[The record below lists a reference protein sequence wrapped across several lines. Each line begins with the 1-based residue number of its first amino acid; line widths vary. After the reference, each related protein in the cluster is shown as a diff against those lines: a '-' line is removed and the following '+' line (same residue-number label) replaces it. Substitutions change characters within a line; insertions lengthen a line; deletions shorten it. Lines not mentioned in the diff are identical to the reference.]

1 MAGTFSVVAGD
12 RTVVR
17 HAACAVKLNGEWFAS
32 TATALPHPEPGAL
45 HWQAGP
51 ALATARLI
59 PHEGGVVIECE
70 LNNPGE
76 APLTFNGWRPIVI
89 EGGSAALQVG
99 DEPWRASALING
111 YQSWD
116 YAGIHPL
123 DEAIT
128 EGDRKPTAA
137 SWWTAAI
144 CDGEAMFVAQVLR
157 ASRFATVFRW
167 HYHRDEHAGDSLPT
181 DIPTF
186 VAEQH
191 GSPLSEPE
199 QRSGLPQELRLEV
212 APQTGLVSD
221 PILLL
226 YGEDGTATLR
236 KALTAAGHAAGALS
250 FPTVPRGWCS
260 WYHLGLAVTESDIT
274 RHAAFLAKRMPELVK
289 TSANGFR
296 PVIQLDDGWMPRWQ
310 RWGDWVANEFFAAG
324 LHALATRVHRHRLEV
339 GIWLAPFHVAADSKL
354 AQTHPEWLLKA
365 NDGTPL
371 VDPRLSRAY
380 HILDPTHPQVQK
392 FLDELFRGLRKD
404 GFTYFKLDFLYGAA
418 YEAGRYDP
426 EVTGTQALR
435 SGLKR
440 IFDAVNPPGKPEKA
454 YLLACG
460 APMMPVA
467 GLVHGARTGGDVGI
481 PQMEDGKATAPQLGF
496 PLILSMARNQAARLF
511 LDRSLFAV
519 DVDVA
524 MAAAPQLTP
533 HEAQVMITVAALS
546 GGIFMLGDDLET
558 LPADRLA
565 LLRNPNVLGLVGGP
579 AAEPVHLFSAPE
591 REAHDHWFASP
602 QELPPLWVR
611 RDPDGTTIA
620 AVYNWSDA
628 AKPYR
633 LHFGEATG
641 AGGTF
646 TITDLW
652 STRRG
657 GRALGVKTDTL
668 RLTLPP
674 HSVRL
679 LKMKP
684 TAAPAPA

>member
-1 MAGTFSVVAGD
+1 VID
-12 RTVVR
+12 
-17 HAACAVKLNGEWFAS
+17 GEGA
-32 TATALPHPEPGAL
+32 AL
-45 HWQAGP
+45 H
-51 ALATARLI
+51 
-59 PHEGGVVIECE
+59 
-70 LNNPGE
+70 
-76 APLTFNGWRPIVI
+76 
-89 EGGSAALQVG
+89 VG

-123 DEAIT
+123 DEAIA

-137 SWWTAAI
+137 SWSTAAI
-144 CDGEAMFVAQVLR
+144 CDGQAMFVSQVLR

-167 HYHRDEHAGDSLPT
+167 HYHRDEHPGDKLPT

-186 VAEQH
+186 VAEQY

-236 KALTAAGHAAGALS
+236 KALTVAGHAASARS

-260 WYHLGLAVTESDIT
+260 WYHLGLAVTQGDVA

-289 TSANGFR
+289 TSANGYR

-310 RWGDWVANEFFAAG
+310 RWGDWVANEFFAEG

-354 AQTHPEWLLKA
+354 AQAHPEWLLKA
-365 NDGTPL
+365 SDGTPL
-371 VDPRLSRAY
+371 ADPRLSRVY
-380 HILDPTHPQVQK
+380 HILDTTHPDVQR
-392 FLDELFRGLRKD
+392 FLDDLFRSLRKD
-404 GFTYFKLDFLYGAA
+404 GFTYFKVDFLYGAA
-418 YEAGRYDP
+418 YEAGRHDP
-426 EVTGTQALR
+426 DVTGTQALR
-435 SGLKR
+435 TGLKH

-454 YLLACG
+454 FVLACG
-460 APMMPVA
+460 APLMPVV
-467 GLVHGARTGGDVGI
+467 GLVHGARIGGDVAA
-481 PQMEDGKATAPQLGF
+481 PQMDDGKASPPQLGF

-511 LDRSLFAV
+511 FDRALFAV
-519 DVDVA
+519 DADVV
-524 MAAAPQLTP
+524 MAATPQLTP
-533 HEAQVMITVAALS
+533 DEARVMITIAALS
-546 GGIFMLGDDLET
+546 GGVFMLSDDLET

-565 LLRNPNVLGLVGGP
+565 LLRNANVLGLVGGP

-591 REAHDHWFASP
+591 REAQDHWFASP

-611 RDPDGTTIA
+611 SEADGSTIV
-620 AVYNWSDA
+620 AVYNWTDSA
-628 AKPYR
+628 RPYR
-633 LHFGEATG
+633 LHFNEATG

-646 TITDLW
+646 AVADLW
-652 STRRG
+652 SARRG

-684 TAAPAPA
+684 AAAPARP

>member
-1 MAGTFSVVAGD
+1 MVHTDA
-12 RTVVR
+12 
-17 HAACAVKLNGEWFAS
+17 FA
-32 TATALPHPEPGAL
+32 LQ
-45 HWQAGP
+45 WQAGP
-51 ALATARLI
+51 ARVTARLI
-59 PHEGGVVIECE
+59 SHEGGVVIECE
-70 LNNPGE
+70 LNNTDDK
-76 APLTFNGWRPIVI
+76 PLTFNGWRPLVI
-89 EGGSAALQVG
+89 EGGGAGLQVG
-99 DEPWRASALING
+99 DEPWRASVLING

-144 CDGEAMFVAQVLR
+144 CDGQAMFVAQVLK

-167 HYHRDEHAGDSLPT
+167 HYHRDEHSGEALPT
-181 DIPTF
+181 EIPTF

-191 GSPLSEPE
+191 GSPLSQPE
-199 QRSGLPQELRLEV
+199 QRSGLPEELRLEV
-212 APQTGLVSD
+212 PSQSGLVSD

-226 YGEDGTATLR
+226 YGDDGTATLR
-236 KALTAAGHAAGALS
+236 RALSAAGHAAGARS

-260 WYHLGLAVTESDIT
+260 WYHLGLAVTEDDIG
-274 RHAAFLAKRMPELVK
+274 RHAAFLPKRLPELAK
-289 TSANGFR
+289 NSANGYR

-324 LHALATRVHRHRLEV
+324 LHALATRIHRHRLEA
-339 GIWLAPFHVAADSKL
+339 GIWLAPFHVAADSQL
-354 AQTHPEWLLKA
+354 AQAHPEWLLKA
-365 NDGTPL
+365 SRGMPL

-380 HILDPTHPQVQK
+380 HILDPTHPQAQR
-392 FLDELFRGLRKD
+392 FLDDLFRGLRKD

-418 YEAGRYDP
+418 YEAGRHDP

-435 SGLKR
+435 LGLKR

-454 YLLACG
+454 FVLACG
-460 APMMPVA
+460 APLMPIV
-467 GLVHGARTGGDVGI
+467 GLVHGARTGGDVGA
-481 PQMEDGKATAPQLGF
+481 PQMQDGKAGPPQVGF

-511 LDRSLFAV
+511 FDRSLFAV
-519 DVDVA
+519 DADVV
-524 MAAAPQLTP
+524 MAPTPQLTP
-533 HEAQVMITVAALS
+533 DESRVMITIGALS
-546 GGIFMLGDDLET
+546 GGIFMLSDDLET
-558 LPADRLA
+558 LPVERLA

-591 REAHDHWFASP
+591 REAQDHWFAFP

-611 RDPDGTTIA
+611 READGGA
-620 AVYNWSDA
+620 VVAVYNWSDSA
-628 AKPYR
+628 RPYR
-633 LHFGEATG
+633 LHFSEVTDASR
-641 AGGTF
+641 AF
-646 TITDLW
+646 AITDLW

-657 GRALGVKTDTL
+657 GRTLGVKTDAL

-684 TAAPAPA
+684 AAEAGS

>member
-1 MAGTFSVVAGD
+1 MAGTFSVFAGD
-12 RTVVR
+12 RTLVR
-17 HAACAVKLNGEWFAS
+17 QAACAVKLNGEWFAS
-32 TATALPHPEPGAL
+32 TATPIAHADAFALQ
-45 HWQAGP
+45 WRAGP

-70 LNNPGE
+70 LTNGGD
-76 APLTFNGWRPIVI
+76 APLTFNGWRPLVI
-89 EGGSAALQVG
+89 EGGGATLHVG
-99 DEPWRASALING
+99 DEPWRATALING

-144 CDGEAMFVAQVLR
+144 SDGQAMFVTQVLR

-167 HYHRDEHAGDSLPT
+167 HYHRDEHVGDALPT

-186 VAEQH
+186 VAEQR
-191 GSPLSEPE
+191 GSPLSQPE
-199 QRSGLPQELRLEV
+199 QRSGLPEELRLEV
-212 APQTGLVSD
+212 PPQTGLVSD

-236 KALTAAGHAAGALS
+236 RALAAAGHAAGARS
-250 FPTVPRGWCS
+250 FRTVPRGWCS
-260 WYHLGLAVTESDIT
+260 WYHLGLAVTEDDIA
-274 RHAAFLAKRMPELVK
+274 RHAGFLAKRLPELVK
-289 TSANGFR
+289 TSSNGYR

-310 RWGDWVANEFFAAG
+310 RWGDWVANEFFAGG
-324 LHALATRVHRHRLEV
+324 LHTLATRVHRHRLEV
-339 GIWLAPFHVAADSKL
+339 GIWLAPFHVAADSQL
-354 AQTHPEWLLKA
+354 AQAHPDWLLKSG
-365 NDGTPL
+365 DGAPL

-380 HILDPTHPQVQK
+380 HILDPTHPDAQR

-418 YEAGRYDP
+418 YEAGRHDRDA
-426 EVTGTQALR
+426 TGTQALR

-454 YLLACG
+454 FILACG
-460 APMMPVA
+460 APLMPIV
-467 GLVHGARTGGDVGI
+467 GLVHGSRTGGDVAV
-481 PQMEDGKATAPQLGF
+481 PQMEDGKASPPQVGF

-511 LDRSLFAV
+511 FDRSLFTV
-519 DVDVA
+519 DADVA
-524 MAAAPQLTP
+524 MAASPQLTP
-533 HEAQVMITVAALS
+533 DEARVMITVAALS
-546 GGIFMLGDDLET
+546 GGVFMLSDDLET

-565 LLRNPNVLGLVGGP
+565 LLRNPNVLGLIGAA

-591 REAHDHWFASP
+591 REAQDHWFASP

-611 RDPDGTTIA
+611 READGSAIV
-620 AVYNWSDA
+620 AVYNWSDS

-633 LHFGEATG
+633 LMFSEATG
-641 AGGTF
+641 AGGAF
-646 TITDLW
+646 AVTDLW
-652 STRRG
+652 SPRRG
-657 GRALGVKTDTL
+657 GRALGVKTNGL
-668 RLTLPP
+668 RLTLAP

-679 LKMKP
+679 LRMKP
-684 TAAPAPA
+684 AAAESTP

>member
-1 MAGTFSVVAGD
+1 
-12 RTVVR
+12 
-17 HAACAVKLNGEWFAS
+17 VKLNGEWFSS
-32 TATALPHPEPGAL
+32 TASPLAHSDTSAL

-59 PHEGGVVIECE
+59 LHEGGVVIECE
-70 LNNPGE
+70 LNNSSE

-89 EGGSAALQVG
+89 EGGGAALHVG

-144 CDGEAMFVAQVLR
+144 CDGQAMFVSQVLR

-167 HYHRDEHAGDSLPT
+167 HYHRDEHEGDSLPT

-212 APQTGLVSD
+212 APKTGLVSD

-226 YGEDGTATLR
+226 YGDDGTATLR
-236 KALTAAGHAAGALS
+236 KALTAAGHAAGARS

-260 WYHLGLAVTESDIT
+260 WYHLGLAVTEADVA

-289 TSANGFR
+289 TSANGYR

-310 RWGDWVANEFFAAG
+310 RWGDWVANEYFAQG

-339 GIWLAPFHVAADSKL
+339 GIWLAPFLVAADSKL
-354 AQTHPEWLLKA
+354 AQAHPGWLLKA
-365 NDGTPL
+365 SDGTAL

-380 HILDPTHPQVQK
+380 HVLDTTHPEAQR
-392 FLDELFRGLRKD
+392 FLDDLFRSLRKD

-418 YEAGRYDP
+418 YEAGRHDP
-426 EVTGTQALR
+426 DVTGTQALR
-435 SGLKR
+435 MGLKR

-454 YLLACG
+454 FVLACG
-460 APMMPVA
+460 APLMPIV
-467 GLVHGARTGGDVGI
+467 GLVHGSRTGGDVAG
-481 PQMEDGKATAPQLGF
+481 PQMEDGKAAPPHVGF

-511 LDRSLFAV
+511 FDRTLFAV
-519 DVDVA
+519 DADVV

-533 HEAQVMITVAALS
+533 DEAQVMITIAALS
-546 GGIFMLGDDLET
+546 GGVFMMSDDLET
-558 LPADRLA
+558 LPPDRLA
-565 LLRNPNVLGLVGGP
+565 LLRNANVIGLVGGP

-591 REAHDHWFASP
+591 REAQDHWFAFP

-611 RDPDGTTIA
+611 PEADGSTIV
-620 AVYNWSDA
+620 AVYNWTDSA
-628 AKPYR
+628 RPYR
-633 LHFGEATG
+633 LHFSEATG

-646 TITDLW
+646 AIADLW
-652 STRRG
+652 SARRG
-657 GRALGVKTDTL
+657 GRALGVKTDSL

-684 TAAPAPA
+684 AAGSAGP

>member
-1 MAGTFSVVAGD
+1 
-12 RTVVR
+12 
-17 HAACAVKLNGEWFAS
+17 
-32 TATALPHPEPGAL
+32 
-45 HWQAGP
+45 
-51 ALATARLI
+51 
-59 PHEGGVVIECE
+59 
-70 LNNPGE
+70 
-76 APLTFNGWRPIVI
+76 
-89 EGGSAALQVG
+89 
-99 DEPWRASALING
+99 
-111 YQSWD
+111 
-116 YAGIHPL
+116 
-123 DEAIT
+123 
-128 EGDRKPTAA
+128 
-137 SWWTAAI
+137 
-144 CDGEAMFVAQVLR
+144 
-157 ASRFATVFRW
+157 
-167 HYHRDEHAGDSLPT
+167 
-181 DIPTF
+181 
-186 VAEQH
+186 
-191 GSPLSEPE
+191 
-199 QRSGLPQELRLEV
+199 
-212 APQTGLVSD
+212 
-221 PILLL
+221 
-226 YGEDGTATLR
+226 
-236 KALTAAGHAAGALS
+236 
-250 FPTVPRGWCS
+250 VPRGWCS
-260 WYHLGLAVTESDIT
+260 WYHLGLAVTEGDIT
-274 RHAAFLAKRMPELVK
+274 RHAAFLAKRMPELARS
-289 TSANGFR
+289 SANGFR

-324 LHALATRVHRHRLEV
+324 LHALATRVHRHRLEL

-354 AQTHPEWLLKA
+354 AEAHADWLLKA
-365 NDGTPL
+365 GDGTPL

-418 YEAGRYDP
+418 YEAGRHDP

-440 IFDAVNPPGKPEKA
+440 IFDAVNPPGKPEQTF
-454 YLLACG
+454 LLACG
-460 APMMPVA
+460 APLMPVV

-533 HEAQVMITVAALS
+533 DEAQVMITVAALS

-565 LLRNPNVLGLVGGP
+565 LLRNANVLGLVGGP

-684 TAAPAPA
+684 AAAPARP

>member
-1 MAGTFSVVAGD
+1 M
-12 RTVVR
+12 
-17 HAACAVKLNGEWFAS
+17 
-32 TATALPHPEPGAL
+32 
-45 HWQAGP
+45 
-51 ALATARLI
+51 
-59 PHEGGVVIECE
+59 
-70 LNNPGE
+70 
-76 APLTFNGWRPIVI
+76 
-89 EGGSAALQVG
+89 
-99 DEPWRASALING
+99 
-111 YQSWD
+111 
-116 YAGIHPL
+116 
-123 DEAIT
+123 
-128 EGDRKPTAA
+128 
-137 SWWTAAI
+137 
-144 CDGEAMFVAQVLR
+144 
-157 ASRFATVFRW
+157 
-167 HYHRDEHAGDSLPT
+167 
-181 DIPTF
+181 
-186 VAEQH
+186 
-191 GSPLSEPE
+191 
-199 QRSGLPQELRLEV
+199 
-212 APQTGLVSD
+212 
-221 PILLL
+221 
-226 YGEDGTATLR
+226 
-236 KALTAAGHAAGALS
+236 
-250 FPTVPRGWCS
+250 
-260 WYHLGLAVTESDIT
+260 
-274 RHAAFLAKRMPELVK
+274 
-289 TSANGFR
+289 
-296 PVIQLDDGWMPRWQ
+296 
-310 RWGDWVANEFFAAG
+310 
-324 LHALATRVHRHRLEV
+324 
-339 GIWLAPFHVAADSKL
+339 
-354 AQTHPEWLLKA
+354 
-365 NDGTPL
+365 PL

-418 YEAGRYDP
+418 YEAGRHDP

-440 IFDAVNPPGKPEKA
+440 IFDAVNPPGKPEQT

-460 APMMPVA
+460 APLMPVV

-481 PQMEDGKATAPQLGF
+481 PQMENGKATAPQLGF

-524 MAAAPQLTP
+524 MAAAPQLTSD
-533 HEAQVMITVAALS
+533 EAQVMITVAALS

-684 TAAPAPA
+684 AAAPARP

>member
-1 MAGTFSVVAGD
+1 MID
-12 RTVVR
+12 
-17 HAACAVKLNGEWFAS
+17 GEGA
-32 TATALPHPEPGAL
+32 AL
-45 HWQAGP
+45 H
-51 ALATARLI
+51 
-59 PHEGGVVIECE
+59 
-70 LNNPGE
+70 
-76 APLTFNGWRPIVI
+76 
-89 EGGSAALQVG
+89 VG

-123 DEAIT
+123 DEAIA

-137 SWWTAAI
+137 SWSTAAI
-144 CDGEAMFVAQVLR
+144 CDGQAMFVSQVLR

-167 HYHRDEHAGDSLPT
+167 HYHRDEHPGDKLPT

-186 VAEQH
+186 VAEQY

-236 KALTAAGHAAGALS
+236 KALTVAGHAASARS

-260 WYHLGLAVTESDIT
+260 WYHLGLAVTEGDVA

-289 TSANGFR
+289 TSANGYR

-310 RWGDWVANEFFAAG
+310 RWGDWVANEFFAEG

-354 AQTHPEWLLKA
+354 AQAHPEWLLKA
-365 NDGTPL
+365 SDGTPL
-371 VDPRLSRAY
+371 ADPRLSRAY
-380 HILDPTHPQVQK
+380 HILDTTHPDVQR
-392 FLDELFRGLRKD
+392 FLDDLFRSLRKD
-404 GFTYFKLDFLYGAA
+404 GFTYFKVDFLYGAA
-418 YEAGRYDP
+418 YEAGRHDP
-426 EVTGTQALR
+426 DVTGTQALR
-435 SGLKR
+435 TGLKH

-454 YLLACG
+454 FVLACG
-460 APMMPVA
+460 APLMPIV
-467 GLVHGARTGGDVGI
+467 GLVHGARIGGDVAA
-481 PQMEDGKATAPQLGF
+481 PQMEDGKASPPQLGF

-511 LDRSLFAV
+511 FDRALFAV
-519 DVDVA
+519 DVDVV
-524 MAAAPQLTP
+524 MAATPQLTP
-533 HEAQVMITVAALS
+533 DEARVMITIAALS
-546 GGIFMLGDDLET
+546 GGVFMLSDDLET

-565 LLRNPNVLGLVGGP
+565 LLRNANVLGLVGGP

-591 REAHDHWFASP
+591 REAQDHWFASP

-611 RDPDGTTIA
+611 PEADGSTIV
-620 AVYNWSDA
+620 AVYNWTDSA
-628 AKPYR
+628 RPYR
-633 LHFGEATG
+633 LHFNEATG

-646 TITDLW
+646 AVADLW
-652 STRRG
+652 SARRG

-684 TAAPAPA
+684 AAAPARP

>member
-1 MAGTFSVVAGD
+1 
-12 RTVVR
+12 
-17 HAACAVKLNGEWFAS
+17 VKLNGEWFPS
-32 TATALPHPEPGAL
+32 TATPLAHPDAFAL

-51 ALATARLI
+51 ARATARLI

-70 LNNPGE
+70 LNNSGE
-76 APLTFNGWRPIVI
+76 APLTFNGWRPILI
-89 EGGSAALQVG
+89 EGGDAALHVG

-128 EGDRKPTAA
+128 EGDRKPPAT

-144 CDGEAMFVAQVLR
+144 SDGQAMFVAQVLR
-157 ASRFATVFRW
+157 ASRFATLFRW
-167 HYHRDEHAGDSLPT
+167 HYHRDEHAGDALPT

-199 QRSGLPQELRLEV
+199 QRSGLPQELRLSV

-221 PILLL
+221 PILLR
-226 YGEDGTATLR
+226 YGQDGTATLR
-236 KALTAAGHAAGALS
+236 KALTAAGHAAGARS
-250 FPTVPRGWCS
+250 FRTVPRGWCS
-260 WYHLGLAVTESDIT
+260 WYHLGLAVTEGDIT

-289 TSANGFR
+289 TSNNGFR

-310 RWGDWVANEFFAAG
+310 RWGDWVANEFFSSG

-339 GIWLAPFHVAADSKL
+339 GIWLAPFHVAADSQL
-354 AQTHPEWLLKA
+354 AAAHPEWLLKA
-365 NDGTPL
+365 TDGTPL
-371 VDPRLSRAY
+371 VDPRLGRAY
-380 HILDPTHPQVQK
+380 HILDQTHPEAQR
-392 FLDELFRGLRKD
+392 FLDDLFRTLRRD
-404 GFTYFKLDFLYGAA
+404 GFSYFKLDFLYGAA
-418 YEAGRYDP
+418 YEAGRHDP

-454 YLLACG
+454 FVLACG
-460 APMMPVA
+460 APLMPIV

-481 PQMEDGKATAPQLGF
+481 PKIEDGKAAPPDLGF

-511 LDRSLFAV
+511 FDRSLFAV

-533 HEAQVMITVAALS
+533 DEARVMITIAALS
-546 GGIFMLGDDLET
+546 GGVFMLGDDLET
-558 LPADRLA
+558 LPPDRLA
-565 LLRNPNVLGLVGGP
+565 LLRNANVLGLVGGP

-591 REAHDHWFASP
+591 REASDHWFASP

-611 RDPDGTTIA
+611 PDGDGSTIVA
-620 AVYNWSDA
+620 IYNWTDSER
-628 AKPYR
+628 PYR

-641 AGGTF
+641 SGGHF
-646 TITDLW
+646 LVSDLW

-657 GRALGVKTDTL
+657 GRALGIKTDSLRMTL
-668 RLTLPP
+668 AP

-679 LKMKP
+679 LRMKP
-684 TAAPAPA
+684 AAASARP